1 MLVNHIQ
8 VAYVLQITP
17 LEAKFMLAP
26 HIERIREMVIPGKK
40 SLDECARLVRKTD
53 VVESLLLNIRF
64 RHPSPELDG
73 KDRIAYTIEKLK
85 EAPLSLKKKIADDP
99 GCLKSGKISGKFR
112 ALNSILEEESIK
124 EIKEIL
130 RLRGGHIGRKDTAMS
145 QKKRRKV
152 SRSWPLT
159 LTERLREA
167 AFPIS
172 WGNNR
177 MPVKCCANCTEEAT
191 ISLSGPAA
199 AERTCLMQSIG
210 CWSTT
215 FPLTG

>member
-40 SLDECARLVRKTD
+40 GLDECARLVRKTD

-64 RHPSPELDG
+64 RHPSPERDG
-73 KDRIAYTIEKLK
+73 KGRIAYTIEKLK
-85 EAPLSLKKKIADDP
+85 DAPLSLKKKIADDP

-124 EIKEIL
+124 EIREIL
-130 RLRGGHIGRKDTAMS
+130 RQRGGYIDRKDTAMS
-145 QKKRRKV
+145 QKKRRRA
-152 SRSWPLT
+152 S
-159 LTERLREA
+159 
-167 AFPIS
+167 
-172 WGNNR
+172 
-177 MPVKCCANCTEEAT
+177 
-191 ISLSGPAA
+191 
-199 AERTCLMQSIG
+199 
-210 CWSTT
+210 
-215 FPLTG
+215 